1 MEDGDFYF
9 GFDTFKHYPRFY
21 EIENKRKVENKI
33 EKDIILSRLEK
44 GEIDVDK
51 AIELLKNK
59 YGVD

>member
-1 MEDGDFYF
+1 MEDGDFVF
-9 GFDTFKHYPRFY
+9 FDTFKHYPRFY
-21 EIENKRKVENKI
+21 EAENKRKVEDKI
-33 EKDIILSRLEK
+33 EKDIILLRLEK